1 MNTQSKILVT
11 MILLGVLFFLLRL
24 FIDKKISS
32 GQTLFWL
39 APIGLAQFLA
49 LFPSLIDRLSLL
61 WGNLVP
67 VSWITFGSMVLL
79 VLYLIYL
86 TIRLNGYS
94 RVVDLARSVTHLEQR
109 LRAAEAR
116 CRELSEELSRS
127 R

>member
-1 MNTQSKILVT
+1 MNTQSTVLVT
-11 MILLGVLFFLLRL
+11 LVLGVVLLVLLKL

-39 APIGLAQFLA
+39 APIAVAQVLAI
-49 LFPSLIDRLSLL
+49 FPSLIDRLSLL

-67 VSWITFGSMVLL
+67 VSWITFGSIVFL

-94 RVVDLARSVTHLEQR
+94 RVVDLARSVSDLEQR
-109 LRAAEAR
+109 LRAAENR

>member
-1 MNTQSKILVT
+1 MILVT
-11 MILLGVLFFLLRL
+11 LILCCVLFLLMKL

-39 APIGLAQFLA
+39 APVVVAQVLA

-67 VSWITFGSMVLL
+67 VSWITFGSIVFL

-109 LRAAEAR
+109 LRDAEAR
-116 CRELSEELSRS
+116 CRELSEELARS